1 MSSLQQLSHHQH
13 LLRWV
18 AHHQRHLLGI
28 GIGFI
33 ISFSGGIVFVVVL
46 VILIIAFIGGG
57 TIDSGV
63 GVETPLTKTPEKA
76 PPSCESSS
84 PELAFATHAKSPGT
98 RHSKQ
103 QLAIPA
109 SSLRI
114 RPFAAACCSRI
125 HVRDAAPPPVLTS
138 SRPEHQIAAH
148 AGTPATIGGC
158 GFGA

>member
-1 MSSLQQLSHHQH
+1 MGRSPSTSSSRYRDRLHHFLQWRHRLRSCPRHPHHRFH
-13 LLRWV
+13 WW
-18 AHHQRHLLGI
+18 RHNRQWG
-28 GIGFI
+28 
-33 ISFSGGIVFVVVL
+33 
-46 VILIIAFIGGG
+46 
-57 TIDSGV
+57 

-84 PELAFATHAKSPGT
+84 PELASAPHAKSPGT

-138 SRPEHQIAAH
+138 SCPEHQIAAH
-148 AGTPATIGGC
+148 AGTPAAIGGC